1 MPTESH
7 IDYCAE
13 QVRAY
18 DYNRYFAATFAPY
31 PVRRGLT
38 ALYAFNLEIA
48 SVRERVSEFLLGEMR
63 LQWWRETVGGIYQGT
78 VRNHAVVEE
87 LAWAIGEFDL
97 PRKNFDRMIDGR
109 MFDLGDAPPEDFQ
122 ALEKYISATAGE
134 LVCLALAVCG
144 LPEGRE
150 RGEHFGRIWGMA
162 GVLRALPYHAA
173 QRRIYLPNDLLR
185 AQCLAVEGIIER
197 KPGADPSPVVR
208 IVVDRIR
215 GIAASTDRLPS
226 KIRPALSYVAI
237 ATAYLHRLEKAGYD
251 VYAPGLEPTRFGGQ
265 LRILRTAWT
274 GA

>member
-1 MPTESH
+1 MPTETH

-13 QVRAY
+13 QVRTY
-18 DYNRYFAATFAPY
+18 DYSRYFAATFAPY
-31 PVRRGLT
+31 PVRRGLM

-63 LQWWRETVGGIYQGT
+63 LQWWRETVDGIYQGT
-78 VRNHAVVEE
+78 VRNHAVVKE
-87 LAWAIGEFDL
+87 LAWVIGEFDL
-97 PRKNFDRMIDGR
+97 LRGSFDRMIDGR

-144 LPEGRE
+144 EPGDRE
-150 RGEHFGRIWGMA
+150 RGEHIGRIWGMA
-162 GVLRALPYHAA
+162 GVLRALRYHAA

-185 AQCLAVEGIIER
+185 AQGLAMEGIIER

-208 IVVDRIR
+208 VMVDRIR
-215 GIAASTDRLPS
+215 DVAASTDQFP
-226 KIRPALSYVAI
+226 KQIRPALAYVAI

-251 VYAPGLEPTRFGGQ
+251 VYAAGLEPTRFGGQ

-274 GA
+274 GV